1 MLPITLVGNIL
12 RGILPARLQIILL
25 VKLYAIL
32 RARLQVMLLVIIL
45 AVSGARLQVMLLVMV
60 RARWRCATPP
70 CNVMHKIACKH
81 VSDTNSYVM
90 HNIACEVASGATY
103 NFTRHIACKVARV
116 TMCDCMCKYCIQ
128 GCNYCYMF
136 FNVERNIAYKVAS
149 DVTSKA
155 TTAKTRHIL
164 LIKTTVASSFQK
176 DSWL

>member
-1 MLPITLVGNIL
+1 MLPVTLVGNIL
-12 RGILPARLQIILL
+12 RGILPARLQIFLL

-32 RARLQVMLLVIIL
+32 RARLQVMLLVILL
-45 AVSGARLQVMLLVMV
+45 AISGARLQEIVC
-60 RARWRCATPP
+60 ARWRCATSP
-70 CNVMHKIACKH
+70 CNVMHKIACKL

-90 HNIACEVASGATY
+90 HNIACEVASGTTY
-103 NFTRHIACKVARV
+103 NFTRHIACKVARI

-149 DVTSKA
+149 DATSKV

-176 DSWL
+176 DS

>member
-1 MLPITLVGNIL
+1 MRARLQVMLPVTLVGNIL
-12 RGILPARLQIILL
+12 RGILPARWQLFLL

-32 RARLQVMLLVIIL
+32 RAIPC
-45 AVSGARLQVMLLVMV
+45 ARLQVLLLVMV
-60 RARWRCATPP
+60 HARWRCATPP

-90 HNIACEVASGATY
+90 YNIACEVARGATY
-103 NFTRHIACKVARV
+103 NFTRHVLFKVARI

-149 DVTSKA
+149 HATSKV
-155 TTAKTRHIL
+155 TTAKARHIL
-164 LIKTTVASSFQK
+164 LIKTTVASSF
-176 DSWL
+176 